1 MLVDPASL
9 GQHGPDEDIKKIG
22 INRQQRAHR
31 GRARCSELEAARGHV
46 RSFAAM
52 MAIRELEILLRLED
66 AERRGETPRARGGLG
81 SRFRQALPQQM
92 QFVLAGRLRT
102 DPRQSRTP
110 SSQYAQASQ
119 LCLTLQQDRCLRV
132 QPTPTGPPATDLVKR
147 PRAGPLAATAA
158 DLRPIRADRAP
169 PVLLCA
175 SPAGC
180 ADFRVQPAPPRR
192 REFRCVAVITS
203 PLTPGPGYD
212 SEVGEGCIVGRS
224 REGHGKAS
232 PADMK
237 VLARLCGHSPRQ
249 AENSSTVW

>member
-1 MLVDPASL
+1 
-9 GQHGPDEDIKKIG
+9 
-22 INRQQRAHR
+22 
-31 GRARCSELEAARGHV
+31 
-46 RSFAAM
+46 M

-169 PVLLCA
+169 HRCFFA
-175 SPAGC
+175 
-180 ADFRVQPAPPRR
+180 PAPPG
-192 REFRCVAVITS
+192 VPTS
-203 PLTPGPGYD
+203 
-212 SEVGEGCIVGRS
+212 E
-224 REGHGKAS
+224 
-232 PADMK
+232 
-237 VLARLCGHSPRQ
+237 
-249 AENSSTVW
+249 SSLLRPDAGSSGALR